1 MVKYLKVLMT
11 ASVLVLLQFQA
22 VWALDGKKLYTTKF
36 CITCHGKLG
45 IAVAPNYPNLAGQNP
60 EYLKIQV
67 KDILT
72 GKRKTKLSLLMTAN
86 PVVMKITDEEIAAIA
101 EYISKVQ

>member
-1 MVKYLKVLMT
+1 MIKYVKVLMM
-11 ASVLVLLQFQA
+11 ASALFLLLLQPA
-22 VWALDGKKLYTTKF
+22 WALDGKKLYTTKF

-60 EYLKIQV
+60 EYIKNQV

-72 GKRKTKLSLLMTAN
+72 EKRKTKLSRLMTAN

-101 EYISKVQ
+101 DYISKIK